1 MKVTI
6 IIGLPGSGKSYLLD
20 KIATN
25 HTVLDDFVSP
35 EKIHMALSLRD
46 DVMMADPFFCEPD
59 ILKRAVEIVEL
70 YTSNIEYIYFEN
82 NKERAIANA
91 ENRGRGVKGLIHQLS
106 ATYKPPENARKIF
119 QKDDLSLQ
127 LD

>member
-6 IIGLPGSGKSYLLD
+6 IIGLPGSGKSYLINR
-20 KIATN
+20 IAKQ
-25 HTVLDDFVSP
+25 HTILDDFVSP
-35 EKIHMALSLRD
+35 DKIHMALSLGN
-46 DVMMADPFFCEPD
+46 DVIMADPYFCEKD
-59 ILKRAVEIVEL
+59 ILAKAVKIVEV

-106 ATYKPPENARKIF
+106 AIYKPPENARKIF
-119 QKDDLSLQ
+119 QKNDLSLQ
-127 LD
+127 LN

>member
-6 IIGLPGSGKSYLLD
+6 IIGLPGSGKSYLID
-20 KIATN
+20 KIARN
-25 HTVLDDFVSP
+25 HTILDDFVSP

-46 DVMMADPFFCEPD
+46 DVIMADPYLCEPD
-59 ILKRAVEIVEL
+59 ILKKVIKIVEI
-70 YTSNIEYIYFEN
+70 YTSDIEYIYFEN
-82 NKERAIANA
+82 NKEKAIANA

-106 ATYKPPENARKIF
+106 TVYTPPENARKIF
-119 QKDDLSLQ
+119 QKDDFSLQ